1 MRDVRRIGRE
11 VARAAWIGLGALACA
26 QSERAPAVQS
36 ASQHSTQS
44 PLDTTLTGNNGLGDD
59 QLTSKRS
66 TTTPATAAIVL
77 DTARGIVRRVGADP
91 LSRLTLFPTAVS
103 DSDPLALSGAMQS
116 GLAAAEGLEVMI
128 TGTRTAERAMD
139 VAPGGFIVFDVRR
152 FVVRAVDGVQA
163 HDGILRRL
171 GGRMYLETSPG
182 TRRPIVHLPNA
193 LQDQVGARIF
203 LVGSLERA
211 PIAFGVL
218 RPR

>member
-1 MRDVRRIGRE
+1 MI
-11 VARAAWIGLGALACA
+11 ARAAWIGLGAIACV

-36 ASQHSTQS
+36 ASQHSTPS
-44 PLDTTLTGNNGLGDD
+44 PLDTTLTVTARLGDD
-59 QLTSKRS
+59 SGSSAVGKRR
-66 TTTPATAAIVL
+66 TTAAGTASIVP
-77 DTARGIVRRVGADP
+77 DTARGIVRRIGADP
-91 LSRLTLFPTAVS
+91 LSRLTLFPTAAS
-103 DSDPLALSGAMQS
+103 DSNPLALSGAMHS
-116 GLAAAEGLEVMI
+116 ELAAAEGLEVMI

-182 TRRPIVHLPNA
+182 NRRPIVHLPNA